1 MRIAP
6 ISLIAYSS
14 FGNILI
20 TFTRLLI
27 SSFSLS
33 KQLFVLRLLLIVSLV
48 KYAKSSSNPS
58 SKVSNEF

>member
-48 KYAKSSSNPS
+48 KYAKASSNPS